1 MTEPTTNTHQNKQNK
16 PYHIAL
22 NLNTDAI
29 GWATLDEQFKPL
41 KVNDYNGARGTQKH
55 LAMGVHKFEPGKTA
69 VDRRLSRST
78 RRVLSRRKKRLKWLN
93 DIFEPYLNQIDPE
106 FLHRLKYS
114 NLAGTDKRFKG
125 TLLFPNPADEKQFY
139 TMYPT
144 IYHLRYALMTEHHQ
158 FDLRMVYMAIHHIV
172 KYRGHFFDKTPL
184 SVFEQENA
192 DYSDT
197 FAHLQEGYAST
208 NLNDLVNLNPA
219 GTKAFVEAALDT
231 ELGKREK
238 KAAMLDAICVLGLS
252 KVGDRINKQVCKEL
266 IKAVL
271 GEKFTLDTLFQLD
284 SPTEVKL
291 SFADED
297 FDAQLSEVGGSLLN
311 EQLTIVQAL
320 QRLYSSIALQQLV
333 PDGKSFS
340 EVQIESY
347 NRWHKQYKT
356 LTAFRKQVMDTKL
369 VQQLHSLMDRY
380 GSRNASD
387 QGRLDHAGFQ
397 TAVKKA
403 ITDYQNA
410 GNDLTPEAEA
420 ILKWID
426 QDSFMVK
433 QRTKSNQLIP
443 HQLHQLELDRIIENQ
458 AKYYPF
464 LKKENPRAS
473 RRAKAKYRLDELV
486 AFHLPYYV
494 GPLVDNRYVND
505 NNHNQFAWMVRKSVK
520 DPQTGNSYATS
531 EEITPWNFEDQV
543 DLIKTAQKFIRQ
555 LTTKDSYLLSEDV
568 LPKASLLYQRHNV
581 LNELNKIK
589 IDGNPLRVGDKH
601 KIFNDLFRKH
611 KTVTVKMLKKYLIQE
626 FGKMTDPEITGLADP
641 KQFNSTYS
649 TYIDLS
655 KILGDEIN
663 NLDRQDDLEQ
673 IIEWSTIFPEGGM
686 YRTMLNRIEWL
697 TDAQRNKMANLH
709 YSGWGR
715 LSKRTLSEI
724 LNEDGE
730 RVIDVMWN
738 TNLNFAQV
746 MAQSDFKDQF
756 ADANEA
762 YLHNAQTDFDYV
774 LENTYTSP
782 QNKKAIR
789 RAIMITDDIISRFHR
804 LPDTISVSFPR
815 QAYTESYLS
824 VQRAAQMKKQYRE
837 ITKETAGKYF
847 GDKKALDKLLKSAK
861 GLNKK
866 QQLFF
871 AQYGRD
877 LYTGLKINYD
887 QLGEYNLVHILPP
900 SFVNDDSLNNLALV
914 KRGFSQP
921 MNVVRNSQRDFW
933 HLLQKMRLLTYAKER
948 NLMTDPKSV
957 GKFAKES
964 YARRQLSSQSQIVK
978 LVATFLSER
987 YGKDTKVITVRDKMV
1002 NQLKHKYGIDHQ
1014 LKVNDFITGQSA
1026 YLTGLAGVFL
1036 YKNYQSLRPLFV
1048 YGAHMYNVDDI
1059 CALHSFNFLYH
1070 LLRKEDDYIVPDTN
1084 GLSADMVNKTARKT
1098 LDRAYMMFITEKPES
1113 RHDQIFKATIFPR
1126 TANKKLFPLKKN
1138 KAVELYGGYTAL
1150 NFAYL
1155 ALLRAVS
1162 EDEHTYQLVPVPR
1175 FISDRVDSYL
1185 AHDQKGKADQ
1195 LLIEY
1200 GRAYLPKKLA
1210 NENLS
1215 VELPK
1220 VFFHE
1225 AVIRD
1230 NVASAIGSAKVLQNT
1245 DQLVLSEPAIS
1256 ALESN
1261 YFDVPDDLDDQLLSV
1276 YDEIIDQIANHMPL
1290 YHQVNL
1296 DERLATARSNFE
1308 KLPATQDPK
1317 DTSKYKHTKQSI
1329 LRDLIYSLQA
1339 VPQSTDLRS
1348 IGLVT
1353 GFGRV
1358 PYNPRYNIGDEFILT
1373 SPTGLFKSRYIL
1385 D

>member
-1 MTEPTTNTHQNKQNK
+1 MQNNQSNQIK
-16 PYHIAL
+16 PYHVAL

-29 GWATLDEQFKPL
+29 GWATLDDQFKPL
-41 KVNDYNGARGTQKH
+41 KVNDYNGSRGTQKH

-78 RRVLSRRKKRLKWLN
+78 RRTLSRRKKRLKWLN

-114 NLAGTDKRFKG
+114 NLAGSDKLFEG
-125 TLLFPNPADEKQFY
+125 TLLFPNPAEEKQFY
-139 TMYPT
+139 TTYPT
-144 IYHLRYALMTEHHQ
+144 IYHLRYALMSEHHK
-158 FDLRMVYMAIHHIV
+158 FDLRLIYLAIHHIV

-184 SVFEQENA
+184 SVFEQENT

-197 FAHLQEGYAST
+197 FAQLQEGYAST

-219 GTKAFVEAALDT
+219 GTDAFVEDALDNGP
-231 ELGKREK
+231 GKREK
-238 KAAMLDAICVLGLS
+238 KTAMLDAICVLGVS
-252 KVGDRINKQVCKEL
+252 KIGDKINKQVCKEL

-271 GEKFTLDTLFQLD
+271 GEKFTLDALFQLD

-291 SFADED
+291 CFADED
-297 FDAQLSEVGGSLLN
+297 FDAQLSEVGDSLSN

-320 QRLYSSIALQQLV
+320 QKLYSSIALQQLV

-356 LTAFRKQVMDTKL
+356 LTAFRKQVMDAKL

-387 QGRLDHAGFQ
+387 KGRLDHDGFQ
-397 TAVKKA
+397 AAIKKA
-403 ITDYQNA
+403 INDYQKA
-410 GNDLTPEAEA
+410 GNELSPEAEA
-420 ILKWID
+420 IMRWID
-426 QDSFMVK
+426 QDNFMVK

-443 HQLHQLELDRIIENQ
+443 HQLHQLELDRIIDNQ

-473 RRAKAKYRLDELV
+473 RRANAKYRLDELV
-486 AFHLPYYV
+486 AFHLPYYL

-505 NNHNQFAWMVRKSVK
+505 DNRNQFAWMVRKSVR
-520 DPQTGNSYATS
+520 DPQTGNNYATN

-543 DLIKTAQKFIRQ
+543 DLIATAQKFIRQ

-589 IDGNPLRVGDKH
+589 VDGDPLRVGDKH
-601 KIFNDLFRKH
+601 KIFTDLFRKH

-649 TYIDLS
+649 TYIDLA
-655 KILGDEIN
+655 KIIGDEVN
-663 NLDRQDDLEQ
+663 NPDRQDDLEQ

-686 YRTMLNRIEWL
+686 YRTMLNRIDWL
-697 TDAQRNKMANLH
+697 NDAQRNKLANLH

-715 LSKRTLSEI
+715 LSKRTLSGI

-746 MAQSDFKDQF
+746 MAQPDFKDQF
-756 ADANEA
+756 TDANEA

-789 RAIMITDDIISRFHR
+789 RAIMITDDIVSRFHR
-804 LPDTISVSFPR
+804 VPDTISVSFPR
-815 QAYTESYLS
+815 QSSAESYLS
-824 VQRAAQMKKQYRE
+824 VQRATQMKKQYRE

-847 GDKKALDKLLKSAK
+847 GDKKELEKLLKNAK
-861 GLNKK
+861 SLSKK

-887 QLGEYNLVHILPP
+887 QLGQYNLVHILPP
-900 SFVNDDSLNNLALV
+900 AFVNDDSLNNLALV

-921 MNVVRNSQRDFW
+921 MNVVRNSQRGFW
-933 HLLQKMRLLTYAKER
+933 HILQKMRLLTYAKER

-964 YARRQLSSQSQIVK
+964 YARHQLSSQSQIVK

-987 YGKDTKVITVRDKMV
+987 YGKDTKVITVRDEMV
-1002 NQLKHKYGIDHQ
+1002 SQLKHKYGIDYQ
-1014 LKVNDFITGQSA
+1014 LKINDFINGQSA
-1026 YLTGLAGVFL
+1026 FLTGLAGLYL
-1036 YKNYQSLRPLFV
+1036 YKNYPNLRPMFV

-1059 CALHSFNFLYH
+1059 RSLHSFNFLYH
-1070 LLRKEDDYIVPDTN
+1070 LLRKEDDYTVPDTN
-1084 GLSADMVNKTARKT
+1084 GLSADKINSTARKT

-1126 TANKKLFPLKKN
+1126 TANKKLFPLKKD

-1150 NFAYL
+1150 TFAYL
-1155 ALLRAVS
+1155 ALLKAVMG
-1162 EDEHTYQLVPVPR
+1162 DEHTYQLVPVPR

-1185 AHDQKGKADQ
+1185 AHTQKEKAHQ
-1195 LLIEY
+1195 LIIEH

-1210 NENLS
+1210 NATLS

-1225 AVIRD
+1225 AVVRD
-1230 NVASAIGSAKVLQNT
+1230 NIASAIGSAKVLQNT
-1245 DQLVLSEPAIS
+1245 DQLILSQAAIS

-1261 YFDVPDDLDDQLLSV
+1261 GPDVPEDYDNQLLSV
-1276 YDEIIDQIANHMPL
+1276 YDEIVDQVAHHMPL
-1290 YHQVNL
+1290 YHQANL
-1296 DERLATARSNFE
+1296 DERLASARDNFA
-1308 KLPATQDPK
+1308 KLPATQDP
-1317 DTSKYKHTKQSI
+1317 TASSRFKYTKQSI
-1329 LRDLIYSLQA
+1329 LRNLIYSLQA
-1339 VPQSTDLRS
+1339 GPHSADLRA

-1358 PYNPRYNIGDEFILT
+1358 PYNPRFNAGDEFILT
-1373 SPTGLFKSRYIL
+1373 SPTGLFKSRYLL